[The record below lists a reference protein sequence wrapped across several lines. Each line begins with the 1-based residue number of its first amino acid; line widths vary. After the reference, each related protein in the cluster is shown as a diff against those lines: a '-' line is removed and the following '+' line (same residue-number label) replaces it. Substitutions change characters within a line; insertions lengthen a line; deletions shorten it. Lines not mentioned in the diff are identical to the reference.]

1 MRFPHVL
8 MLAALIGVS
17 GAALAQTPEPQGF
30 WTGAMHGATPAA
42 LTGGRVVHTTELI
55 GILKGGGVALVD
67 VSEAP
72 SRPANLA
79 PDAVWTPAPHR
90 NIAGSVWIPG
100 AGAGELADGLSA
112 FFLGRLARL
121 AGDDA
126 AHPIVFYC
134 HPNCWGS
141 WNAAKRAIKFG
152 YQNVYWYPDGIEGW
166 QDAEQPLAPA
176 KPEGV
181 ENAGG

>member
-1 MRFPHVL
+1 M
-8 MLAALIGVS
+8 
-17 GAALAQTPEPQGF
+17 
-30 WTGAMHGATPAA
+30 
-42 LTGGRVVHTTELI
+42 
-55 GILKGGGVALVD
+55 VD

-72 SRPANLA
+72 SRPPNLA

-100 AGAGELADGLSA
+100 AGAGELADGLNS

-121 AGDDA
+121 AGDVA

-141 WNAAKRAIKFG
+141 WNAAKRAIKSG
-152 YQNVYWYPDGIEGW
+152 YQNVYWYPDGIEGCRT
-166 QDAEQPLAPA
+166 QNSLLRLRSPR
-176 KPEGV
+176 GV
-181 ENAGG
+181 ENAAADKQ